1 MKRKFRDLESTC
13 TSLGAEPTETELAS
27 ILPGLRKEVGD
38 MDKQIEVC
46 IITHNIK
53 KIYMS
58 SKLHTTFIE
67 QAYKAKGE
75 VVDPSKKEKMI
86 KKMMKYVQVWK
97 KRRRSTIDVIDQ
109 MADGFEKKPKELIKL
124 MDLETDVRF

>member
-1 MKRKFRDLESTC
+1 
-13 TSLGAEPTETELAS
+13 
-27 ILPGLRKEVGD
+27 
-38 MDKQIEVC
+38 
-46 IITHNIK
+46 
-53 KIYMS
+53 MS

-124 MDLETDVRF
+124 MDLETDVRFALH